1 MLPDHCP
8 KMALISFYSQ
18 NMVGQD
24 VLSNKVV
31 VFMVFIFF
39 FHLGA
44 IFFLFIKKYQFEYSL
59 ENTRGEKKISINCLE
74 IGQDN
79 YCNLKKSD
87 WN

>member
-31 VFMVFIFF
+31 VFMAFHFF
-39 FHLGA
+39 FILGA
-44 IFFLFIKKYQFEYSL
+44 IFFIFLKNNQFEY
-59 ENTRGEKKISINCLE
+59 EGR
-74 IGQDN
+74 
-79 YCNLKKSD
+79 KKSQSIVLK
-87 WN
+87 